1 MATLV
6 IFGLIQLI
14 PYGKDHT
21 NPQVLAEPQW
31 SSPETRDLM
40 VRACFGCHSN
50 EVKYP
55 AYASVAPISW
65 AIQSHIDEGRNR
77 VNYSEFGV
85 TRGRFHDTIEVIQEG
100 SMPPMYYTM
109 FGRHPEAKLTKEEK
123 AALIAGLS
131 ATPGIA
137 RH

>member
-1 MATLV
+1 
-6 IFGLIQLI
+6 
-14 PYGKDHT
+14 
-21 NPQVLAEPQW
+21 
-31 SSPETRDLM
+31 
-40 VRACFGCHSN
+40 
-50 EVKYP
+50 
-55 AYASVAPISW
+55 
-65 AIQSHIDEGRNR
+65 

-85 TRGRFHDTIEVIQEG
+85 TRGRFHDAIEVIEEG

-109 FGRHPEAKLTKEEK
+109 FGRHPDAKLTKEEK